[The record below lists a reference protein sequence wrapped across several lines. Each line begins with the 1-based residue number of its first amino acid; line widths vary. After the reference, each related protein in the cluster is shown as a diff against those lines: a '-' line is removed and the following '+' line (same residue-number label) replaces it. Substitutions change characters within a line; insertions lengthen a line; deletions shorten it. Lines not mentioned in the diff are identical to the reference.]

1 MKVLIL
7 ANGDPPP
14 AAGLRRLAAAHDLV
28 IATDG
33 AAHAAAARGVAP
45 AIISGDFD
53 SLRLEEARAAFPD
66 AEFLRTPDQDLGDLE
81 KAVRLARERGAAS
94 ITLTGTGGGRVDHQL
109 GNFSLL
115 WRYASEFP
123 LRIVEDGSETRALA
137 GTNDRNDRAGAWAL
151 ATRPGDRVSLI
162 SLDGAARVT
171 VRGVQWPLE
180 DFPLPAGTQGVSNR
194 ALGTQVA
201 IEARGGVLL
210 ACHLFARAGAAS

>member
-14 AAGLRRLAAAHDLV
+14 GAGLRRLAAAHDLV

-33 AAHAAAARGVAP
+33 AAHAASARGVAP

-53 SLRLEEARAAFPD
+53 SLRLQEARTAFPD
-66 AEFLRTPDQDLGDLE
+66 AEFLETPDQNFGDLE

-94 ITLTGTGGGRVDHQL
+94 VTLTGTQGGRADHLL

-123 LRIVEDGSETRALA
+123 LRIVEDGSETRAL
-137 GTNDRNDRAGAWAL
+137 TDMDEWAP
-151 ATRPGDRVSLI
+151 ATRPGDRISLI

-180 DFPLPAGTQGVSNR
+180 DFRLPAGTQGISNR
-194 ALGTQVA
+194 ALGTKA
-201 IEARGGVLL
+201 WIEARGGVLL